1 MQDTE
6 QKIRER
12 AYQLWLESGAQD
24 GNADSHW
31 LTAQR
36 EILGEILDVSM
47 GQLGA
52 IAKSSKPKKPKSAA
66 SPRKKNKAA

>member
-6 QKIRER
+6 HKIRER

-36 EILGEILDVSM
+36 EILDASM
-47 GQLGA
+47 GELGSV
-52 IAKSSKPKKPKSAA
+52 AKNSSKPKKPKRAPT
-66 SPRKKNKAA
+66 PRKKTKAA